1 MIKYVFGAAIIF
13 LNACTNNNTVEK
25 TTVPDTAVA
34 AEPVHFFPV
43 TAYLKGQV
51 YDITQRGITPIKY
64 TTINNRTDSVM
75 VKFEQL
81 NSLLAE
87 FLQPEI
93 DSLSLI
99 AFYTETKF
107 FDQSVNA
114 VTFTYDAK
122 PALPDSA
129 ALRHWDV
136 YIDPGT
142 GKVKRIYMV
151 KNIAANKTLQLTW
164 QSSKWCKTVTLIP
177 KPDGSSSVEKEE
189 KILWEY

>member
-1 MIKYVFGAAIIF
+1 MIKYVISITIIF
-13 LNACTNNNTVEK
+13 LQACANNTAVEK
-25 TTVPDTAVA
+25 QAAATTEVADTVK
-34 AEPVHFFPV
+34 FFPV
-43 TAYLKGQV
+43 TAYLKGQL

-64 TTINNRTDSVM
+64 TTINNKTDSVL

-93 DSLSLI
+93 DSSSLTSL
-99 AFYTETKF
+99 YTETKF

-122 PALPDSA
+122 PVLPDSA
-129 ALRHWDV
+129 VLRHWDV
-136 YIDPGT
+136 YVDPET
-142 GKVKRIYMV
+142 GKVKRIYLV
-151 KNIAANKTLQLTW
+151 KKTTPNKTMQLTW
-164 QSSKWCKTVTLIP
+164 QSGKWCKTVTLAA
-177 KPDGSSSVEKEE
+177 KPDGSGIVEKEE